1 MTKMKLAPIVL
12 FTYNRLQHT
21 KQTVEALQ
29 RNELAK
35 ESYLFVFSDGAKND
49 SDAQKV
55 EEVRKYLK
63 TINGF
68 KNVTVIEREKNWGL
82 ANNIIDGVTQIVN
95 KYGKIIV
102 LEDDLV
108 TSPGFLKY
116 MNEALDM
123 YADEERVAS
132 IHGWSYPLKNR
143 EKLPETFF
151 IRETGCWGWATWAR
165 AWKYFEPDGKKLL
178 DELKRRRLTKEF
190 DFGGAY
196 PYTRMLKDQIRGKNN
211 SWAIRWYASAFL
223 RDMLTL
229 YPRDSLVRNIGLDSS
244 GTHCGTTDVFTSQ
257 LVDSVP
263 INKKVVSECLVAR
276 KEIEKFYRD
285 VYFGMSKDALF
296 NFIKRIFLRRTK

>member
-1 MTKMKLAPIVL
+1 MTKIKLAPIVL

-35 ESYLFVFSDGAKND
+35 ESYLFVFSDGAKKD
-49 SDAQKV
+49 FDAQKV

-95 KYGKIIV
+95 EYGKIIV

-132 IHGWSYPLKNR
+132 IHM
-143 EKLPETFF
+143 T
-151 IRETGCWGWATWAR
+151 
-165 AWKYFEPDGKKLL
+165 
-178 DELKRRRLTKEF
+178 
-190 DFGGAY
+190 
-196 PYTRMLKDQIRGKNN
+196 
-211 SWAIRWYASAFL
+211 
-223 RDMLTL
+223 
-229 YPRDSLVRNIGLDSS
+229 
-244 GTHCGTTDVFTSQ
+244 
-257 LVDSVP
+257 
-263 INKKVVSECLVAR
+263 
-276 KEIEKFYRD
+276 
-285 VYFGMSKDALF
+285 
-296 NFIKRIFLRRTK
+296 

>member
-1 MTKMKLAPIVL
+1 MKLAPIVL
-12 FTYNRLQHT
+12 FIYNRLQHT

-49 SDAQKV
+49 FDAQKV

-82 ANNIIDGVTQIVN
+82 ANNIIGGVTQIVN
-95 KYGKIIV
+95 EYGKIIV

-108 TSPGFLKY
+108 TSPGFLRY

-132 IHGWSYPLKNR
+132 IHGYIYPLKSP

-151 IRETGCWGWATWAR
+151 IRGADCWGWATWAR
-165 AWKYFEPDGKKLL
+165 AWKYFEPDGQKLL
-178 DELKRRRLTKEF
+178 NELKTRRITKEF
-190 DFGGAY
+190 DFGGAH
-196 PYTRMLKDQIRGKNN
+196 PYTRMLKDQINGKND
-211 SWAIRWYASAFL
+211 SWAVRWYASAFL
-223 RDMLTL
+223 RDMVTL
-229 YPRDSLVRNIGLDSS
+229 YPRRSLVQNIGLDNS
-244 GTHCGTTDVFTSQ
+244 GTHCGTTNVFKLQ
-257 LVDSVP
+257 FVDSITVE
-263 INKKVVSECLVAR
+263 KKEVRECMTAR
-276 KEIEKFYRD
+276 KEIEKFLKYSYFDKLRD
-285 VYFGMSKDALF
+285 NLI
-296 NFIKRIFLRRTK
+296 NFIYGMFLRIKTR